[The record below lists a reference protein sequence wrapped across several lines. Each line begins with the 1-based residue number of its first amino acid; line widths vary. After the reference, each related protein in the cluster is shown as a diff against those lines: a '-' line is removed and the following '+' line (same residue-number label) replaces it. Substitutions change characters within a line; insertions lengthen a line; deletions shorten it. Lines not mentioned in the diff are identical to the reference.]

1 MKTCRKVLN
10 FKETIYMNWPV
21 IIGVGIL
28 LIALVVFL
36 IRRNMKDEEEFEH
49 QVKEDYHKPKND
61 EGDVEIDEV
70 TK

>member
-1 MKTCRKVLN
+1 
-10 FKETIYMNWPV
+10 MNWPI
-21 IIGVGIL
+21 IIGVGLL

-49 QVKEDYHKPKND
+49 QLKEDYHKVKNE
-61 EGDVEIDEV
+61 EGDVQIDEE